1 MRENTENLDL
11 NNEETLKQ
19 VEEILVELNVIDKSE
34 DRHLNIFEF
43 RGEELSISKENIVP
57 LPSRRKWGETIL
69 GAGVGALLVGRLTR
83 SLLGKEGAILGT
95 VLGTLLGGMIVSY
108 FNSSSSKE
116 VLIEEK
122 LHPVITVKEAI
133 ELLKEGRG
141 FYVTERHKIEA
152 EDGAN
157 YDVTHWVKIDNID
170 DLISFYNIETGKS
183 PRNDFERIGQLL
195 DQFDYKILSEDG
207 SIFYH
212 AEGAP
217 FTDAKK
223 ILQGK
228 GVNIRKYKIFRKEII
243 NRDLKGNIIGF
254 GYEDTGEDIVSDRVS
269 TEAELNYLLEHY

>member
-1 MRENTENLDL
+1 MTDSTEHMS
-11 NNEETLKQ
+11 EETLKQ

-43 RGEELSISKENIVP
+43 RGEEINISREIEPPMPVNKR
-57 LPSRRKWGETIL
+57 LGETIL
-69 GAGVGALLVGRLTR
+69 GAGIGALIVGRL
-83 SLLGKEGAILGT
+83 SGVFLGKEGAILGT
-95 VLGTLLGGMIVSY
+95 VIGTLVGGMTASY
-108 FNSSSSKE
+108 ITSPNAIHRE
-116 VLIEEK
+116 VILEEK

-133 ELLKEGRG
+133 ESLKAGKG
-141 FYVTERHKIEA
+141 FYITERHKIEA
-152 EDGAN
+152 EDGAT
-157 YDVTHWVKIDNID
+157 YDMTHWTKMDTVD
-170 DLISFYNIETGKS
+170 DLLSFYNIEIGKP
-183 PRNDFERIGQLL
+183 PRNDFERVGQLL

-243 NRDLKGNIIGF
+243 QRDGKGNISGF
-254 GYEDTGEDIVSDRVS
+254 GYEDAGEVVVSDRVS
-269 TEAELNYLLEHY
+269 TEAELKYLLEHY